1 MKNPGKKSLLK
12 AAMVVALAA
21 TVAAC
26 TTVNPYTGEQQTSK
40 AASGAGI
47 GAIAGA
53 VVGAIADDGD
63 RKKGALR
70 GAAAGALLGG
80 GIGYYMDVQ
89 EKHLRDR
96 LVGTGVQVQREGDN
110 IRLVMPSNITFG
122 VDRYDVRS
130 EFYPTL
136 ESVSL
141 VIDEFDQTNVR
152 VYGHTDSTG
161 SDAHNQTLS
170 ERRASSVGQFLQA
183 QGVSGARISTFGY
196 GEKYPVASNS
206 STAGR
211 QQNRRV
217 ELELQPLDQQ

>member
-1 MKNPGKKSLLK
+1 MNNPTIVSVFKKISAIGLIG
-12 AAMVVALAA
+12 AM
-21 TVAAC
+21 AAC

-40 AASGAGI
+40 VASGAGI

-53 VVGAIADDGD
+53 VVGAIVDDGD

-96 LVGTGVQVQREGDN
+96 LVGTGVQVQRDGDN
-110 IRLVMPSNITFG
+110 IRLIMPSNITFG
-122 VDRYDVRS
+122 VDRHEVRP
-130 EFYPTL
+130 EFYQTL
-136 ESVSL
+136 ESVGL
-141 VIDEFDQTNVR
+141 VIDEFNRTNVR

-161 SDAHNQTLS
+161 SDQHNQTLS
-170 ERRASSVGQFLQA
+170 ERRASSVSQFLQS
-183 QGVSGARISTFGY
+183 QGVQAGRLSTFGY
-196 GEKYPVASNS
+196 GEKYPVVSNDS
-206 STAGR
+206 SAGR

-217 ELELQPLDQQ
+217 ELELQPIQQ

>member
-1 MKNPGKKSLLK
+1 MNNLPLKSQLKLTAAVCLLG
-12 AAMVVALAA
+12 VA
-21 TVAAC
+21 AAC
-26 TTVNPYTGEQQTSK
+26 TTVNPYSGEQQTSK

-96 LVGTGVQVQREGDN
+96 LVGTGVQVQRDGDN
-110 IRLVMPSNITFG
+110 IRLIMPSNITFG
-122 VDRYDVRS
+122 VDRHDVRS

-136 ESVSL
+136 ESVAL

-161 SDAHNQTLS
+161 SDAHNQVLS
-170 ERRASSVGQFLQA
+170 ERRAQSVGQLLLT
-183 QGVSGARISTFGY
+183 QGVAGNRISTFGY
-196 GEKYPVASNS
+196 GEKYPVASNG
-206 STAGR
+206 TADGR
-211 QQNRRV
+211 QLNRRV
-217 ELELQPLDQQ
+217 ELELQPIEQ

>member
-1 MKNPGKKSLLK
+1 MGNPTIVTVFKRISAIGLVS
-12 AAMVVALAA
+12 AM
-21 TVAAC
+21 AAC

-40 AASGAGI
+40 VAGGAGI
-47 GAIAGA
+47 GAIVGA

-96 LVGTGVQVQREGDN
+96 LVGTGVQVQREGEN
-110 IRLVMPSNITFG
+110 IRLIMPGNITFG
-122 VDRYDVRS
+122 VDRYEVRS

-136 ESVSL
+136 ESVGL
-141 VIDEFDQTNVR
+141 VIDEFNRTNVR
-152 VYGHTDSTG
+152 VYGYTDSTG
-161 SDAHNQTLS
+161 SEEHNQNLS
-170 ERRASSVGQFLQA
+170 ERRASSVGQFLQS
-183 QGVSGARISTFGY
+183 QGVLASRMSTFGY
-196 GEKYPVASNS
+196 GEKYPVASNE
-206 STAGR
+206 TAAGR

-217 ELELQPLDQQ
+217 ELELQPIQQ